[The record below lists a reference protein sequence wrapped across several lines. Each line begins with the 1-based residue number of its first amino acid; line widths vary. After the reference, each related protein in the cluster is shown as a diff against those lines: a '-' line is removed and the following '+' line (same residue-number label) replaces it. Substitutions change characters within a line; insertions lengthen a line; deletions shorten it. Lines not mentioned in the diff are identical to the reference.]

1 MISADIPTVV
11 EDDFEFLGEQIQNKR
26 RVSKRFSGQVWAGN
40 TNISIFVIN
49 DFHVC
54 QFFWGVWIFII
65 LLKGVMVI
73 YSTCTLVERGMQN

>member
-11 EDDFEFLGEQIQNKR
+11 EDDFEFPGEQIQNKR

-40 TNISIFVIN
+40 TNISIFVIMI
-49 DFHVC
+49 FHVC
-54 QFFWGVWIFII
+54 QFFWGVWICII

-73 YSTCTLVERGMQN
+73 YSTRTLVERGMQN